1 MNQEDKT
8 VIDAVHQAQSEIAS
22 AVDLIT
28 AKWIKGG
35 RVFVVG
41 AGTSGR
47 VGILDAVELGPT
59 FSVEADRWIGLIAG
73 GKEAMWK
80 PLEQFEDN
88 AQVVV
93 EELKSYSFND
103 KDTLIA
109 ISASGSTP
117 YSVAALKF
125 AKEKKAATISISCNQ
140 HTVSSSISDIGIELL
155 TGPEII
161 RGSTRLKAGTAQ
173 KMVMNMISTGVM
185 IKLGK
190 VYHNEMIDMQ
200 VINKKLRKRAIVILM
215 ELSNKNEQEADELL
229 QLTNNQLKLALFIAI
244 TEATL
249 EEAKHYL
256 TDTDGHLKKAI
267 ELFHSKR

>member
-1 MNQEDKT
+1 KT

-125 AKEKKAATISISCNQ
+125 AKEKKA
-140 HTVSSSISDIGIELL
+140 
-155 TGPEII
+155 
-161 RGSTRLKAGTAQ
+161 
-173 KMVMNMISTGVM
+173 
-185 IKLGK
+185 
-190 VYHNEMIDMQ
+190 
-200 VINKKLRKRAIVILM
+200 
-215 ELSNKNEQEADELL
+215 
-229 QLTNNQLKLALFIAI
+229 
-244 TEATL
+244 
-249 EEAKHYL
+249 
-256 TDTDGHLKKAI
+256 
-267 ELFHSKR
+267 